1 MLAIINARIVTV
13 DEQGTIINSG
23 TIVVDENG
31 LISQIADGTIS
42 HTSDKVIDARGAI
55 VMPGLVNAHAH
66 LGMTLFRGLGDDM
79 NLEDFLSR
87 LMPADPRLLQGR
99 SKLSR

>member
-1 MLAIINARIVTV
+1 MSSDMLAIINARIVTV

-42 HTSDKVIDARGAI
+42 HTAEAIIDAR
-55 VMPGLVNAHAH
+55 
-66 LGMTLFRGLGDDM
+66 
-79 NLEDFLSR
+79 
-87 LMPADPRLLQGR
+87 
-99 SKLSR
+99 

>member
-1 MLAIINARIVTV
+1 MSNDMLAIINARIVTV

-31 LISQIADGTIS
+31 LISKIADGSIS

-66 LGMTLFRGLGDDM
+66 LG
-79 NLEDFLSR
+79 LS
-87 LMPADPRLLQGR
+87 LIHI
-99 SKLSR
+99 